1 MRKARDVSYRRK
13 FDLKQVE
20 KAQNKR
26 QWILLGVV
34 LSLLACL
41 AVAGTTAVVT
51 KHYMLLSAVS
61 GGAFFVM
68 FLSQYRRPQAREI
81 VTLAIMTASSVSMS
95 CSHKIPPPEWHCH

>member
-41 AVAGTTAVVT
+41 ADCRD
-51 KHYMLLSAVS
+51 YC
-61 GGAFFVM
+61 
-68 FLSQYRRPQAREI
+68 
-81 VTLAIMTASSVSMS
+81 
-95 CSHKIPPPEWHCH
+95 CSNKALYAA

>member
-41 AVAGTTAVVT
+41 AVAGTTALVT
-51 KHYMLLSAVS
+51 KHYMLPVS
-61 GGAFFVM
+61 YTH
-68 FLSQYRRPQAREI
+68 L
-81 VTLAIMTASSVSMS
+81 TLPTNSLV
-95 CSHKIPPPEWHCH
+95 

>member
-51 KHYMLLSAVS
+51 KHYWSAVCCQC
-61 GGAFFVM
+61 
-68 FLSQYRRPQAREI
+68 FLSLNTEDRRQER
-81 VTLAIMTASSVSMS
+81 S
-95 CSHKIPPPEWHCH
+95 

>member
-51 KHYMLLSAVS
+51 KHYMLLSAVVS
-61 GGAFFVM
+61 VCCQC
-68 FLSQYRRPQAREI
+68 FLSLNTEDRRQER
-81 VTLAIMTASSVSMS
+81 S
-95 CSHKIPPPEWHCH
+95 